1 MKFEKMQAAG
11 NDYVYVNLFE
21 EKVDN
26 PVELSRKISN
36 RNFGI
41 GSDGLVLIGP
51 SDVGDFFM
59 HMFNADG
66 SEGLMCGN
74 AARCVGKYLY
84 ERGLTGNTEIDLNT
98 RSGIKHLSLHINN
111 ESNSVDLIKVNM
123 DKPDLKH
130 SSLNSMTEY
139 PVTIGEHEYKI
150 TYVSM
155 GNPHV
160 VVFVDNVSLIEIEKI
175 GPKIELLEYFPD
187 RTNVEFVEVVGS
199 DYLKVRVWERGSAE
213 TLACGSGACAAV
225 VAGVVTGRCDTSVS
239 VELKGGTLG
248 VDWNKATNY
257 VYLTGD
263 AHFVFKGEVVD

>member
-51 SDVGDFFM
+51 SDIGDYFM

-84 ERGLTGNTEIDLNT
+84 ERGLTSITEIDLNT
-98 RSGIKHLSLHINN
+98 KSGIKHLSLHVNKK
-111 ESNSVDLIKVNM
+111 SNTVDLIKVNM
-123 DKPDLKH
+123 DKPELHH
-130 SSLNSMTEY
+130 SLLNSMIEY
-139 PVTIGEHEYKI
+139 PVMIEEQEYKI

-155 GNPHV
+155 GNPHAV
-160 VVFVDNVSLIEIEKI
+160 IFVEDVTKIEIEKI
-175 GPKIELLEYFPD
+175 GSQVELLHYFPE
-187 RTNVEFVEVVGS
+187 RANVEFVEKVNSG
-199 DYLKVRVWERGSAE
+199 YLKVRVWERGSGE

-225 VAGVVTGRCDTSVS
+225 VAGVITGRSDSTCS
-239 VELKGGTLG
+239 VELKGGTLE
-248 VDWNKATNY
+248 VDWNKTTND

-263 AHFVFKGEVVD
+263 AHFVFKGEVY